1 MLAKNTANAV
11 NILIISYFTIA
22 LTEVVAELV
31 VYQPLIYFS
40 RIVTP
45 IILIVLY
52 KLNSERQNPFF
63 FLLITLMLA
72 TNIIFIDKESPY
84 LLIGT
89 IISILQKI
97 IMLVFITQLMTE
109 KKYLH
114 ILLAALPFLLIF
126 FYLNS
131 ITNGIA
137 EVGSNN
143 IFVQSILVSLIGGFS
158 LAGYLK
164 NDNRQNSWLLI
175 STLLFVGL
183 QFVTF
188 IERYYSS
195 IISVTVFT
203 PIALVL
209 NAFGFF
215 TFYKFIVAAEKKD
228 KYYV

>member
-1 MLAKNTANAV
+1 MPAKNTATAV

-22 LTEVVAELV
+22 LTEVVSELV

-40 RIVTP
+40 RIATP
-45 IILIVLY
+45 ILLIVLY

-63 FLLITLMLA
+63 YLLVTLMLA
-72 TNIIFIDKESPY
+72 TNVIFIDKESPY
-84 LLIGT
+84 LPIGT
-89 IISILQKI
+89 VISILEKL

-114 ILLAALPFLLIF
+114 VTLAAIPFLLIF

-131 ITNGIA
+131 ITNGFA
-137 EVGSNN
+137 EIGSCTV
-143 IFVQSILVSLIGGFS
+143 FAQSVMVSIIGGFS

-215 TFYKFIVAAEKKD
+215 TFYKFVVAAERKD
-228 KYYV
+228 KHYL